1 MKLRKFLAAATTA
14 VVTAASMSVFASA
27 APSFTRLAEGEA
39 MLGFGDADWKASG
52 WGKDESSLDMSYFTT
67 AQITGNGVYTV
78 GIDLSAGY
86 ENLAGIEDEDTG
98 ELVNYT
104 TANGIGAMGINVC
117 FDADDDTYD
126 NFGINITSVK
136 FDGVESIKAGAVSYT
151 NNEDGGKRCNV
162 FNQWANYDA
171 SKEDHITSDPDAA
184 TSLMTDFAGE
194 WTTCEV
200 TFEVFGLDEAAAP
213 APVEDNTPADNAAAD
228 NTPAAAPA
236 ATDSK
241 GSPDTGVEGIAAVA
255 GLAVVAGGA
264 LAIAKKRK

>member
-1 MKLRKFLAAATTA
+1 MKLRKILAAASAA
-14 VVTAASMSVFASA
+14 VVAAASMSVFAFA
-27 APSFTRLAEGEA
+27 APSFTNLAEGEA

-52 WGKDESSLDMSYFTT
+52 WGKDEASLDMSYFTT
-67 AQITGNGVYTV
+67 AQITGNGTYTV

-86 ENLAGIEDEDTG
+86 ENLAGIEDENTG
-98 ELVNYT
+98 ELVTYT

-117 FDADDDTYD
+117 FDADDETYD

-136 FDGVESIKAGAVSYT
+136 FDGAETILDGVVSYT

-171 SKEDHITSDPDAA
+171 SKEDHITSNPDAA
-184 TSLMTDFAGE
+184 TSILTDFAGE

-200 TFEVFGLDEAAAP
+200 TFEVFGLDAA
-213 APVEDNTPADNAAAD
+213 APVEDNTPDDTA
-228 NTPAAAPA
+228 TPDATAPSAPA
-236 ATDSK
+236 SSDSK
-241 GSPDTGVEGIAAVA
+241 GSPNTGVEGIAAVA

-264 LAIAKKRK
+264 LVIAKKRK